1 MDVHAELVGARRVHN
16 YLGFGS
22 INEQPVTTG
31 NLVASP
37 ANVKLNIQT
46 GTVGV
51 NYHF

>member
-1 MDVHAELVGARRVHN
+1 VRAEYN
-16 YLGFGS
+16 YLGFGT
-22 INEQPVTTG
+22 ITEQPVTTS
-31 NLVASP
+31 NLAASP

>member
-1 MDVHAELVGARRVHN
+1 MFMPNWSVRAEYN
-16 YLGFGS
+16 YMGFGT
-22 INEQPVTTG
+22 ITEQPVTTG
-31 NLVASP
+31 NLAASP